1 MIDCEDRTR
10 QMSTVLNIENLTEID
25 KDYDILKYETMAKR
39 FKEKFDVIVNEVLDD
54 TEQECATDGAFVTLS
69 DKLKSLFNL
78 NRAIFDTLME
88 AIRQLSIINSH
99 YKRNYQIMS
108 DMHENLQFSSS
119 DDEIEN
125 EEIAIE
131 HDQPPRVKWINAM
144 FTPFWYLKGR
154 RG

>member
-1 MIDCEDRTR
+1 M
-10 QMSTVLNIENLTEID
+10 
-25 KDYDILKYETMAKR
+25 
-39 FKEKFDVIVNEVLDD
+39 
-54 TEQECATDGAFVTLS
+54 TLS

-88 AIRQLSIINSH
+88 AIRQLSIVTSH

-119 DDEIEN
+119 DDEIEDV
-125 EEIAIE
+125 EIAIE
-131 HDQPPRVKWINAM
+131 HERPPRVKWINAM

>member
-1 MIDCEDRTR
+1 MIDCEYRTR

-25 KDYDILKYETMAKR
+25 KDYDILKYETMAKG

-99 YKRNYQIMS
+99 YKRNYQIMA
-108 DMHENLQFSSS
+108 DMNDGLQYSSS
-119 DDEIEN
+119 DAEN
-125 EEIAIE
+125 EDVDVEIATE
-131 HDQPPRVKWINAM
+131 QPPRVKWINAI

-154 RG
+154 QG